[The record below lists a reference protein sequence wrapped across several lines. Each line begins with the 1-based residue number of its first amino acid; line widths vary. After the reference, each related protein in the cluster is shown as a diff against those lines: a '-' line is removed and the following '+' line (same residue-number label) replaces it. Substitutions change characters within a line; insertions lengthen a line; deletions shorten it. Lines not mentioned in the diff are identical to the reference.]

1 MKKRS
6 QTKIKIISI
15 VIFVLIGH
23 CAFTGEITQKDLQD
37 KGVLLHSI
45 GNEELLCVINTEDEN
60 GAYWFILKNMGRS
73 REIGSGLSCLHLVD
87 HILPSPD
94 NRYLAVL
101 SVGEGHPIAE
111 VIDLE
116 KLRLQS
122 KYVVVQE
129 IDPYPGTVSIER
141 WDGAYLIVNS
151 NVPLTQR
158 RENGRVDR
166 ELILPKDEAFSLDV
180 ATGEIKLCTSEKK
193 E

>member
-23 CAFTGEITQKDLQD
+23 CAFTGDITQNDLQD

-45 GNEELLCVINTEDEN
+45 GNEELLCVINTESEN
-60 GAYWFILKNMGRS
+60 GAYWFILKDMGRS
-73 REIGSGLSCLHLVD
+73 REIGSNLSCLYQVD